1 MLKNIIFDLGNV
13 ILKFSRDFL
22 LSNFYTGEDY
32 ALLKDKLFCDWE
44 MLDDDSISLTDYKK
58 KVISSLPNHL
68 KCYANS
74 VLDNW
79 EYYMTYSEGIISL
92 IQELK
97 QNGYKLYLLSNMTY
111 HFINNDYK
119 FPILKEFDGLVY
131 SAPIKMLKPNPEIYQ
146 YLLDK
151 YSLNPKE
158 CLFVDDMKTNLV
170 GATRFGINTFLFE
183 GDVKKLR
190 DFILTF

>member
-68 KCYANS
+68 KRYANS